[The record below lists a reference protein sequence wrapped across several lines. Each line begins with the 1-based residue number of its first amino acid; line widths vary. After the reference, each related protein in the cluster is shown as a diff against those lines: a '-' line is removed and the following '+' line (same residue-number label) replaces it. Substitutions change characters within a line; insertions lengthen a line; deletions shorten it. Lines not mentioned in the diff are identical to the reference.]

1 MIRNIATH
9 RTEDEKLGL
18 VYQVF
23 ITPLETH
30 LVVDGSR
37 RPITSG
43 MTLTAEIKVGK
54 RRAYPPQIH
63 LSGLEVPVPEYY
75 L

>member
-54 RRAYPPQIH
+54 RRIIEFFIPRYIW
-63 LSGLEVPVPEYY
+63 S
-75 L
+75 